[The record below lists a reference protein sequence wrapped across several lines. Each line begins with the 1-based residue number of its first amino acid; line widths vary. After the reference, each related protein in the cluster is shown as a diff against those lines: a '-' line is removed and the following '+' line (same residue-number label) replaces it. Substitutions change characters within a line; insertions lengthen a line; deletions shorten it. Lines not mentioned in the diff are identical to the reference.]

1 MSTLLHVFLKITF
14 TFLHPV
20 YWNHPPAM
28 SLIEAVPSEI
38 TTGAQYLLTDSR
50 QLNFAARTIF
60 FALRGEHHDGHQFL
74 NYLYERGVREFVVE
88 RAALTPTLKTQLS
101 SWPDASVW
109 VVANSLAALQNLV
122 ARHRHQFS
130 LPVVGITGSNG
141 KTTVKEWLAQ
151 LLSPSE
157 RVVAS
162 PKSYNSQI
170 GVPLSVWQLN
180 ASHTVALFEAGL
192 SRPHEM
198 EYLQPIIDPTI
209 GIFTNIGSAHD
220 EGFRSQKQKIA
231 EKLRL
236 FVHVQKLI
244 YRKDYREIDEEINV
258 LLRHVNPTLQSLAW
272 GTSSDAEVRVRYQ
285 WLEQYTIVTL
295 SGTLGDHRFET
306 NFRNEAML
314 ENLTHCLVL
323 LLDFGLEP
331 SVIQERI
338 RILRPVSM
346 RLQLKEGIHHSYVI
360 DDTYNN
366 DLQGITIA
374 LNFLDQQD
382 TRSRKAV
389 ILSDVLQSGQPAPEL
404 YGTIAQL
411 LREKKIDIFVG
422 IGPEMMR
429 QAALFRVPERYFFP
443 DTSVFLHDFPLLN
456 LADSVVLVKGARAFH
471 FEKIVHRLQQKAHG
485 TVLEINLDALT
496 HNLNF
501 YRNRVGPQTKIMV
514 MVKAFAYGSGSAEVA
529 SLLQFHRVD
538 YLAVAYADEGVVLR
552 QNGITLPIMIMNP
565 AQGTFE
571 TLWEYQ
577 LEPEIYSRKILSA
590 WSTFVENRLGKPR
603 SDISLLPTDAR
614 PPGIHLKLD
623 TGMHRLG
630 FVQNDYEW
638 LQEQLTDHPQLRV
651 YSIFSHLVGADEG
664 ELNAFSRQQY
674 ERFVRGATQ
683 LEEALGYP
691 VIKHL
696 LNSAGIVRF
705 PEYRLDMV
713 RLGIGLYGIE
723 ASGQEQ
729 RHLQTVGTLKTTIS
743 QIKQVKAG
751 ETVGYGRRG
760 LLTRD
765 TVVGTLA
772 LGYADGYDRGLG
784 NGVGRVWVK
793 GTLCPTLGSVC
804 MDMTMVDLTE
814 ATAEEGDEVIVFG
827 AEIPITDLAQRIGT
841 IPYEILTGVGERVKR
856 VFFKE

>member
-1 MSTLLHVFLKITF
+1 M
-14 TFLHPV
+14 P
-20 YWNHPPAM
+20 
-28 SLIEAVPSEI
+28 LIEAVPSEI
-38 TTGAQYLLTDSR
+38 ITGAQYLLTDSR
-50 QLNFAARTIF
+50 QLNFAARTLF
-60 FALRGEHHDGHQFL
+60 FALRGEHHDGHHFL
-74 NYLYERGVREFVVE
+74 SYLYQRGVREFVVE
-88 RAALTPTLKTQLS
+88 RSGLTPTLKAQLQK
-101 SWPDASVW
+101 WPDATVW
-109 VVANSLAALQNLV
+109 VVSNSLAALQNLV
-122 ARHRHQFS
+122 ARHRQQFS

-141 KTTVKEWLAQ
+141 KTTVKEWLSQ

-180 ASHTVALFEAGL
+180 DSHTVALFEAGL

-198 EYLQPIIDPTI
+198 EYLQPIIDPNI

-220 EGFRSQKQKIA
+220 EGFRSRKQKIA

-236 FVHVQKLI
+236 FTHAETLI
-244 YRKDYREIDEEINV
+244 YRKDYREIEEEINV
-258 LLRHVNPTLQSLAW
+258 ILRHVNPTLHTLAW
-272 GTSSDAEVRVRYQ
+272 GTSHDSEVQIRYTKGEHSTVIQ
-285 WLEQYTIVTL
+285 VT
-295 SGTLGDHRFET
+295 GTLGEHHFET
-306 NFRNEAML
+306 NFRNEATL
-314 ENLTHCLVL
+314 ENLTHCLVFL
-323 LLDFGLEP
+323 LNFGLEP

-338 RILRPVSM
+338 RTLRPVSM

-389 ILSDVLQSGQPAPEL
+389 VLSDVLQSGQPAPEL

-411 LREKKIDIFVG
+411 LREKKIDVFVG
-422 IGPEMMR
+422 IGAEMMR
-429 QAALFRVPERYFFP
+429 QATLFGVPERYFFH
-443 DTSVFLHDFPLLN
+443 DTSTFLQEFPLSTV
-456 LADSVVLVKGARAFH
+456 ADSVVLVKGARTFQ
-471 FEKIVHRLQQKAHG
+471 FEKIVHRLQQKVHG
-485 TVLEINLDALT
+485 TVLEINLDAVT

-501 YRNRVGPQTKIMV
+501 YRNKAGAQTKIMV
-514 MVKAFAYGSGSAEVA
+514 MVKAFAYGSGSTEVA

-552 QNGITLPIMIMNP
+552 QNGITLPIMVMNP
-565 AQGTFE
+565 AQGTFD
-571 TLWEYQ
+571 TLWEYR
-577 LEPEIYSRKILSA
+577 LEPEIYSRKILGD
-590 WSTFVENRLGKPR
+590 WITFVESR
-603 SDISLLPTDAR
+603 SVKSGHN
-614 PPGIHLKLD
+614 PPPPIEEVPGMHLKLD

-630 FVQNDYEW
+630 FVENDYEW
-638 LQEQLTDHPQLRV
+638 LHEQLTKHPRLRV
-651 YSIFSHLVGADEG
+651 HSVFSHLVGADEG
-664 ELNAFSRQQY
+664 ELNTFSRQQY
-674 ERFVRGATQ
+674 ERFLRGATQ

-713 RLGIGLYGIE
+713 RLGVGLYGLE

-743 QIKQVKAG
+743 QIKHVKAG

-784 NGVGRVWVK
+784 NGVGRVWVS
-793 GTLCPTLGSVC
+793 GALCPTLGNVC

-814 ATAEEGDEVIVFG
+814 VAAQEGDEVIVFG
-827 AEIPITDLAQRIGT
+827 AEVPITDLAQRIGT

>member
-1 MSTLLHVFLKITF
+1 
-14 TFLHPV
+14 
-20 YWNHPPAM
+20 M
-28 SLIEAVPSEI
+28 SLIEAAPPDI
-38 TTGAQYLLTDSR
+38 TTEAQYLLTDSR
-50 QLNFAARTIF
+50 QLNFAARTLF
-60 FALRGEHHDGHQFL
+60 FALRGEHHDGHQYL
-74 NYLYERGVREFVVE
+74 NYLYQRGVREFVVE
-88 RAALTPTLKTQLS
+88 RSALTPTLKAQLTH
-101 SWPDASVW
+101 WPDATVW
-109 VVANSLAALQNLV
+109 VVTNSLSALQQLT

-130 LPVVGITGSNG
+130 IPVVGITGSNG
-141 KTTVKEWLAQ
+141 KTTVKEWLRQ
-151 LLSPSE
+151 LLAPSE

-170 GVPLSVWQLN
+170 GVPLSVWNLN
-180 ASHTVALFEAGL
+180 ATHTIALFEAGL

-209 GIFTNIGSAHD
+209 GIFTNIGSAHE
-220 EGFRSQKQKIA
+220 EGFRSRKQKIS

-236 FVHVQKLI
+236 FTHVETLI
-244 YRKDYREIDEEINV
+244 YRKDYSEIDVEIN
-258 LLRHVNPTLQSLAW
+258 LILRHVNPSLRTLAW
-272 GTSSDAEVRVRYQ
+272 GTSPEADVRVGYE
-285 WLEQYTIVTL
+285 LDKHATIVTF

-306 NFRNEAML
+306 SFRNEATL
-314 ENLTHCLVL
+314 ENLTHCLVF

-331 SVIQERI
+331 AVIQERI
-338 RILRPVSM
+338 RGLRPVSM
-346 RLQLKEGIHHSYVI
+346 RLQLKEGIHHCYVI

-366 DLQGITIA
+366 DFQGISIA
-374 LNFLDQQD
+374 LNFLNQQD
-382 TRSRKAV
+382 TRSRRAV

-422 IGPEMMR
+422 IGPEMRR
-429 QAALFRVPERYFFP
+429 QASLFGVPERYFFP
-443 DTSVFLHDFPLLN
+443 DTNTFLQDFPLNSLT
-456 LADSVVLVKGARAFH
+456 DSVVLVKGARTFQ
-471 FEKIVHRLQQKAHG
+471 FEKIVHRLQQKVHG

-501 YRNRVGPQTKIMV
+501 YRNRVGAQTKIMV

-552 QNGITLPIMIMNP
+552 QNGVTLPIMVMNP

-571 TLWEYQ
+571 TLWEHQ
-577 LEPEIYSRKILSA
+577 LEPEMYSRRILSD
-590 WSTFVENRLGKPR
+590 WITFVANRPDT
-603 SDISLLPTDAR
+603 SVHA
-614 PPGIHLKLD
+614 PGIHLKLD

-630 FVQNDYEW
+630 FVEDDFEW
-638 LQEQLTDHPQLRV
+638 LYEQLTDHPQLRV
-651 YSIFSHLVGADEG
+651 QSVFSHLVGADEG
-664 ELNAFSRQQY
+664 DLTAFSRQQY

-683 LEEALGYP
+683 LEAALGYS

-713 RLGIGLYGIE
+713 RLGIGLYGLE

-743 QIKQVKAG
+743 QIKSVKAS

-760 LLTRD
+760 HLVRD
-765 TVVGTLA
+765 TLVGTLA
-772 LGYADGYDRGLG
+772 VGYADGYDRGLG

-793 GTLCPTLGSVC
+793 GTLCPTLGDVC
-804 MDMTMVDLTE
+804 MDMTMIDLTD
-814 ATAEEGDEVIVFG
+814 ATAEEGDEVILFG
-827 AEIPITDLAQRIGT
+827 KEIPITDLAQRIGT

-856 VFFKE
+856 VFYKE